1 MELRGKIIQILPE
14 QSGVAKSGNPWR
26 VQPYVL
32 ETLDQYPRKVYFE
45 VFGDERIK
53 NINVKTGD
61 EVVVSFDIESR
72 EFNGRWYT
80 VVRAWRVVSADLADK
95 APSGDANMPAG
106 EADAVPADTTFDNSG
121 DGGLP
126 F

>member
-72 EFNGRWYT
+72 EFNGRYYT

-95 APSGDANMPAG
+95 APSEDANNPAE
-106 EADAVPADTTFDNSG
+106 EADAIPADTTFDNSG
-121 DGGLP
+121 DGDLP

>member
-14 QSGVAKSGNPWR
+14 KSGVTKSGNPWR

-32 ETLDQYPRKVYFE
+32 ETVEQYPRKVYFE

-53 NINVKTGD
+53 NINVKVGD

-72 EFNGRWYT
+72 EYNGSWYT
-80 VVRAWRVVSADLADK
+80 VVRAWRVV
-95 APSGDANMPAG
+95 PAS
-106 EADAVPADTTFDNSG
+106 EAAAEPAPADTTFDNSG
-121 DGGLP
+121 DGDLP